1 MFIRLFYFFLGKSTK
16 LIQYLNSGFV
26 LKLNFTNILQFKTRN
41 TSFFNLK
48 LEIQASLILSLIHI

>member
-48 LEIQASLILSLIHI
+48 LEIQASLI